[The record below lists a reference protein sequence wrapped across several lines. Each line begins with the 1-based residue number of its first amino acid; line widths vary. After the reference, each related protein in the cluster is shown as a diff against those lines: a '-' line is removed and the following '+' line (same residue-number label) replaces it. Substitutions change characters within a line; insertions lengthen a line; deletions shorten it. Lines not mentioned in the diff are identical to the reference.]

1 MAYFSK
7 TFGVIAGT
15 PQDTKMGV
23 EFLRKKGFD
32 AVGIPTASSPEE
44 QNMLQ
49 YQKADTLTQKVIAII
64 DEFHKKN
71 IKSIMIYC
79 NSLSAAIDFNL
90 VENKYP
96 SSNIL
101 TPLQSYRNLASKYSR
116 LIVWAANAQ
125 SLKVIEQILYESN
138 PSIRVIGVTL
148 LPVVNAI
155 ENLMPPEDIFEKFDL
170 ANFLPKSF
178 EAEGLVLGCTHFPYL
193 KKILEEKLDVTVV
206 DPMEEVLRDFVLL
219 RLRSKLGPPLRRAP
233 GW

>member
-1 MAYFSK
+1 MAK
-7 TFGVIAGT
+7 PAATFGVIAGT
-15 PQDTKMGV
+15 PVDTKMGV
-23 EFLRKKGFD
+23 DFIKSMGFD
-32 AVGIPTASSPEE
+32 AVGIPAASSPEE

-79 NSLSAAIDFNL
+79 NSLSAAIDFKL

-101 TPLQSYRNLASKYSR
+101 TPLQAYCNLALRYSR

-138 PSIRVIGVTL
+138 PYIRVIGVTL

-155 ENLMPPEDIFEKFDL
+155 ENLMPPEDILEKFGL
-170 ANFLPKSF
+170 ANFLPRSF
-178 EAEGLVLGCTHFPYL
+178 GAEGLVLGCTHFPYL
-193 KKILEEKLDVTVV
+193 KKILEEKLDVAVV
-206 DPMEEVLRDFVLL
+206 DPMEEVLKDFVSHLN
-219 RLRSKLGPPLRRAP
+219 AF
-233 GW
+233 